1 MCVCVCVG
9 GRGGGRRGEGGTGET
24 TEKSPA
30 RWLSVNGA
38 KGPADKQV
46 AFLSTLP
53 LNLSWCQS
61 KPAVVSSSN
70 MALRL
75 S

>member
-1 MCVCVCVG
+1 MVG
-9 GRGGGRRGEGGTGET
+9 ERGEGGGGRGDNGEN
-24 TEKSPA
+24 SPA

-38 KGPADKQV
+38 RGPTEKQV
-46 AFLSTLP
+46 AFLSMLP